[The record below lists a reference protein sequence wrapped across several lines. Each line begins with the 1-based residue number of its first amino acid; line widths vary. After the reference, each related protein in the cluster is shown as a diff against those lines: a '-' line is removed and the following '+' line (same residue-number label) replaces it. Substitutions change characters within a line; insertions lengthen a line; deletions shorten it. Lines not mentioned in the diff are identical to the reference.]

1 MSLTVNTGEKAIYNG
16 ESVEICGESAAY
28 ITAVNENG
36 ERVTIPKNSALLNF
50 ANNYYYNSEEI
61 QKLVAENKEKIKG
74 FKIDWNIAKDE
85 KWNLISQLG
94 AFWRNLGLPSGSASQ
109 LNDDQLAQ
117 YNSLV
122 NQKDDAI
129 TRMHAASNGVHRTVH
144 ETLSAL
150 C

>member
-1 MSLTVNTGEKAIYNG
+1 MSIGVNTGEQVTYNG
-16 ESVEICGESAAY
+16 ETLTVTSESAAY

-36 ERVTIPKNSALLNF
+36 ERISVPKNSALLHF
-50 ANNYYYNSEEI
+50 ANNDEELQELI
-61 QKLVAENKEKIKG
+61 AENKEKIKG
-74 FKIDWNIAKDE
+74 FKLDWNIAKNE
-85 KWNLISQLG
+85 KWDLISQLG
-94 AFWRNLGLPSGSASQ
+94 SFWRNLGISRGCTSQ
-109 LNDDQLAQ
+109 LNEDQLAQ

-122 NQKDDAI
+122 DLKGDAI